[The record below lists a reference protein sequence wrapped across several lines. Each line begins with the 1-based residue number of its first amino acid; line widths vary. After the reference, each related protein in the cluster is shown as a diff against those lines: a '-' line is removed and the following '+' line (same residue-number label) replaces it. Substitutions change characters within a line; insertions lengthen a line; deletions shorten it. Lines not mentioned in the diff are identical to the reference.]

1 MLGVVLAALIS
12 PVPLLTVTYA
22 VEYECDVGLGAA
34 AVNAA
39 NFCSFAL
46 LMAVANADLSS
57 PATVRAFAAAGAALA
72 ALGAFGARRGD
83 GAAAGNAEARRKT
96 RKPRSRRWT

>member
-46 LMAVANADLSS
+46 LMGVANADLSS

-72 ALGAFGARRGD
+72 ALGAFGSARRRRRRET
-83 GAAAGNAEARRKT
+83 EARRKT